1 MASRTQR
8 GDLALSVGL
17 LFLGVGTVAI
27 ALRHF
32 PAAFVM
38 FPALVGALTMG
49 IVAFLLALGAGLARC
64 GARSAW
70 TAPAVLLQ
78 IVLAARR
85 VPSFSAAIGL
95 ELAIVGGVGVALVL
109 FARAAAEAR
118 AGERRAFVPRSSAGR
133 SGAHAAAP
141 ARVDAALADAE

>member
-8 GDLALSVGL
+8 GDLPLAIGL
-17 LFLGVGTVAI
+17 LFLGSGTVAV
-27 ALRHF
+27 ALRRF

-38 FPALVGALTMG
+38 FPALEGALTMG
-49 IVAFLLALGAGLARC
+49 VVAFLLALGAGLTLRRAL
-64 GARSAW
+64 AW

-95 ELAIVGGVGVALVL
+95 ELAVLGGVGVALIL
-109 FARAAAEAR
+109 FERAAAQGRAR
-118 AGERRAFVPRSSAGR
+118 VRTG
-133 SGAHAAAP
+133 AAP
-141 ARVDAALADAE
+141 APARPRADAALADAE